1 MGKRRLNKPHEKTS
15 PCLLRKWV
23 LHIAT
28 VGVWSFIALIGLLA
42 FYAYDLPDVDQV
54 LAATRRPTVTLK
66 ARDNTHLVTVGDI
79 HGLPVGLNELPP
91 ALRQAVLA
99 TEDRRFYLHF
109 GLDLFGLARAT
120 YANISAGRIVQ
131 GGSTL
136 TQQLAKNLFLSPE
149 RTLKRKVQELLLSLW
164 LEQKFSKDQI
174 LTIYLN
180 RVYLG
185 SGIYGVEAAAW
196 RYFKKS
202 VKNINTYEAAMLAGL
217 LKAPSRYN
225 PVHNPELARRR
236 TAQVLT
242 NMVAAGYLSE
252 VDKEVLHK
260 GSTSIKQVKTSRK
273 SRYFTD
279 WVLSQ
284 VSGYVSPGDVDIV
297 VTTTLDRRLQMDGE
311 RAISRALKSGKE
323 LNVSQA
329 ALVAMTPNG
338 AVRTMVGGADYGV
351 SQFNRAT
358 QAKRQPGSAFK
369 PIVFLAGLEKGLR
382 PNSEFKDQPLTIEDW
397 SPRNFSRKYIGKV
410 SMAEALSKS
419 INTVAVS
426 ISETAGRDNVIAV
439 ARRLGITAKLLSAP
453 SIALGVNGVSLIE
466 MTASYGT
473 FASGGFGVWP
483 YGIEEIKD
491 GDGRVLYRRQG
502 SGPGRVLKA
511 PIAGAMNSM
520 LSQALEKGTGQA
532 ANFNRPVAGK
542 TGTSQNNR
550 DAWFI
555 GYSADLIAGVW
566 MGNDNQAP
574 MKNVTGGGLPA
585 KAWKV
590 FMIAAHTRTPVR
602 PLPGFGKALA
612 PLNIESSKSEPS
624 VSGEKK
630 SLWHKVLGVFTWV
643 KDSSP

>member
-1 MGKRRLNKPHEKTS
+1 MGKRMPNDPNEKTS
-15 PCLLRKWV
+15 ASLFRKWF
-23 LHIAT
+23 LRLAA

-66 ARDNTHLVTVGDI
+66 AKDNTHLVTLGEI

-91 ALRQAVLA
+91 ALSQAVLA
-99 TEDRRFYLHF
+99 TEDRRFYSHF

-136 TQQLAKNLFLSPE
+136 TQQVAKNLFLSPE
-149 RTLKRKVQELLLSLW
+149 RTLKRKVHELLLSLW

-174 LTIYLN
+174 LTVYLN

-185 SGIYGVEAAAW
+185 SGTYGVEAAAR

-202 VKNINTYEAAMLAGL
+202 AKNMNTYEAAMLAGL

-225 PVHNPELARRR
+225 PAHNPELAKNR
-236 TAQVLT
+236 TAQVLA

-252 VDKEVLHK
+252 AGKEALNK
-260 GSTSIKQVKTSRK
+260 GSTSIKPLKTSRK
-273 SRYFTD
+273 SHYFTD

-284 VSGYVSPGDVDIV
+284 VSAYVSPGDADIV
-297 VTTTLDRRLQMDGE
+297 VTTTLDRGLQLDGE
-311 RAISRALKSGKE
+311 RAIARALKSGKG

-338 AVRTMVGGADYGV
+338 AVRAMVGGADYGI

-382 PNSEFKDQPLTIEDW
+382 PNSKFMDEPLTIEDW
-397 SPRNFSRKYIGKV
+397 RPRNFSRKFLGKV

-426 ISETAGRDNVIAV
+426 VSEAAGRDNVIAV

-453 SIALGVNGVSLIE
+453 SIALGVNSISLIE
-466 MTASYGT
+466 MTASYGA

-491 GDGRVLYRRQG
+491 GEGRVLYRRQG

-511 PIAGAMNSM
+511 PIAGAMNAM
-520 LSQALEKGTGQA
+520 LSQALEKGTGMA

-566 MGNDNQAP
+566 LGNDNQAP

-585 KAWKV
+585 KAWRR
-590 FMIAAHTRTPVR
+590 FMVAAHTRTPVR
-602 PLPGFGKALA
+602 PLPGIGKALA
-612 PLNIESSKSEPS
+612 PSTIEIKKLEPS
-624 VSGEKK
+624 TGAKK
-630 SLWHKVLGVFTWV
+630 KGFWDKVFGVFTGT
-643 KDSSP
+643 KD

>member
-1 MGKRRLNKPHEKTS
+1 MGKRMPNDPNEKTS
-15 PCLLRKWV
+15 ASLFRKWF
-23 LHIAT
+23 LRLAA

-66 ARDNTHLVTVGDI
+66 AKDNTHLVTLGEI

-91 ALRQAVLA
+91 ALSQAVLA
-99 TEDRRFYLHF
+99 TEDRRFYSHF

-120 YANISAGRIVQ
+120 YANISAGRVVQ

-136 TQQLAKNLFLSPE
+136 TQQVAKNLFLSPE
-149 RTLKRKVQELLLSLW
+149 RTLKRKVHELLLSLW

-174 LTIYLN
+174 LTVYLN

-185 SGIYGVEAAAW
+185 SGTYGVEAAAR

-202 VKNINTYEAAMLAGL
+202 AKNMNTYEAAMLAGL

-225 PVHNPELARRR
+225 PAHNPELAKNR
-236 TAQVLT
+236 TAQVLA

-252 VDKEVLHK
+252 ADKEALNK
-260 GSTSIKQVKTSRK
+260 GSTSIKPLKTSRK
-273 SRYFTD
+273 SHYFTD

-284 VSGYVSPGDVDIV
+284 VSAYVSPGDADIV
-297 VTTTLDRRLQMDGE
+297 VTTTLDRSLQLDGE
-311 RAISRALKSGKE
+311 RAIARALKSGKG

-338 AVRTMVGGADYGV
+338 AVRAMVGGADYGI

-382 PNSEFKDQPLTIEDW
+382 PNSELMDEPLTIEDW
-397 SPRNFSRKYIGKV
+397 RPRNFSRKFLGKV

-426 ISETAGRDNVIAV
+426 VSEAAGRDNVIAV

-453 SIALGVNGVSLIE
+453 SIALGVNSISLIE
-466 MTASYGT
+466 MTASYGA

-491 GDGRVLYRRQG
+491 GEGRVLYRRQG

-511 PIAGAMNSM
+511 PIAGAMNAM
-520 LSQALEKGTGQA
+520 LSQALEKGTGMA

-566 MGNDNQAP
+566 LGNDNQAP

-585 KAWKV
+585 KAWRR
-590 FMIAAHTRTPVR
+590 FMVAAHTRTPVR
-602 PLPGFGKALA
+602 PLPGIGKALA
-612 PLNIESSKSEPS
+612 PSTIEIKKLEPS
-624 VSGEKK
+624 TGAKK
-630 SLWHKVLGVFTWV
+630 KGFWDKVFGVFTGT
-643 KDSSP
+643 KD